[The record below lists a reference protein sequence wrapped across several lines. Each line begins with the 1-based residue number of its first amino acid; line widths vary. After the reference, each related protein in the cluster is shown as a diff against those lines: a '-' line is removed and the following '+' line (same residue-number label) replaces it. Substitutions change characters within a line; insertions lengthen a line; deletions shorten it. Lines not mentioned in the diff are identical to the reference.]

1 MDFLN
6 TAFTFPTVIYS
17 TLLLIVL
24 LFWLIS
30 LAGFADPDML
40 DGDADIEAEGG
51 ADGGSLWQMGFGG
64 VPLTVSISLIVALS
78 WVVSYYAQKLFA
90 YLLGDGVMFYLI
102 GSAFMLGSLVVALPL
117 AAALVRPLR
126 GVFDSQQTSSKDALV
141 GLECVIATGKVTTTF
156 GQARVSHEGSEQL
169 IEVRCDEENTFTQGD
184 KALLIE
190 HNATTHSYTIVTN
203 PW

>member
-6 TAFTFPTVIYS
+6 TAFTFPTVVYS

-40 DGDADIEAEGG
+40 DGDADIEVEGG

-78 WVVSYYAQKLFA
+78 WVVSFYAQKLFA
-90 YLLGDGVMFYLI
+90 YLLGDGVMFYLT
-102 GSAFMLGSLVVALPL
+102 GGAFMLGSLFVALPL
-117 AAALVRPLR
+117 AAAAVRPLR

-141 GLECVIATGKVTTTF
+141 GLECVIATGKVTATF

-169 IEVRCDEENTFTQGD
+169 VEVRCDEENTFTQGD

-190 HNATTHSYTIVTN
+190 HNTTTHSYTIVTN